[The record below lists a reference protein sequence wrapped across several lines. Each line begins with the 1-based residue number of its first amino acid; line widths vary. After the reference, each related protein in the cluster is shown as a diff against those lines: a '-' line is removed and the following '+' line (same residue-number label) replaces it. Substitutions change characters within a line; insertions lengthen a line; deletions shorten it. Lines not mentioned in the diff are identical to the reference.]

1 MRIRRYRLGDQVIVG
16 GCVLRILEL
25 NADAVTVVIEEPE
38 EWLAAQRAS
47 SGGEACVPKPG
58 GTSDGASERVEDSS
72 NVFWL

>member
-1 MRIRRYRLGDQVIVG
+1 MRIRRYSLGDQVIVG

-38 EWLAAQRAS
+38 EWLAAQRRLPADA
-47 SGGEACVPKPG
+47 ACVSKPSS
-58 GTSDGASERVEDSS
+58 TDGASERVEDSS